1 MVRELRSRGA
11 LPIHD
16 NVSFKKFA
24 SQPIFYPRSIGL

>member
-1 MVRELRSRGA
+1 MVRDLRSRGA

-24 SQPIFYPRSIGL
+24 RQPIFYQRSITL

>member
-11 LPIHD
+11 LPIHG

-24 SQPIFYPRSIGL
+24 SQPIFYPRSIAL